1 MIEILNVII
10 ASDDLE
16 LNQLVK
22 LAVDYLIEHQQF
34 LQDDPVGILQIVYSH
49 KSLNNVQEFCLKMVC
64 SKPEILF
71 DSAEFVNLP
80 APLLE
85 VILKTR

>member
-34 LQDDPVGILQIVYSH
+34 LQDDPVEILQMVYSH
-49 KSLNNVQEFCLKMVC
+49 KSLNNIQEF
-64 SKPEILF
+64 
-71 DSAEFVNLP
+71 
-80 APLLE
+80 
-85 VILKTR
+85 